1 MSELAPNTPG
11 LLGQSLKNRRLQ
23 KGLALED
30 VTRALRIPIRYLTA
44 LEEERWAD
52 LPARVYL
59 EGFLVKYADFLG
71 LDSKDMVVRVRE
83 ALGVGEKPGFSHP
96 KPVPE
101 AQDDASLA
109 PIRFGLLLVALV
121 LAGAGG
127 FYFFR
132 HQETRANLAD
142 VPLNQATEP
151 DVVFSSGTA
160 MVLPVSPTAVSE
172 TPPATGHA
180 LVLRATLPV
189 WVRVRL
195 DGAVKFEG
203 ILKAGDM
210 RTWPFNAG
218 ARLRVGNSS
227 RVEVSVDGVSTPKS
241 TSGAPGDFVWPAR
254 GGVAGIV
261 PSVPI
266 STQTAVSR

>member
-1 MSELAPNTPG
+1 MTELDPNTPG

-23 KGLALED
+23 KGLALAD
-30 VTRALRIPIRYLTA
+30 VTRALRVPTRYLSA
-44 LEEERWAD
+44 LEEERWSD

-71 LDSKDMVVRVRE
+71 LDSKEMVARVRE

-101 AQDDASLA
+101 AVDDASLA

-132 HQETRANLAD
+132 HQEARTTLAD
-142 VPLNQATEP
+142 LPLNQVTEP
-151 DVVFSSGTA
+151 EVVFSTVA
-160 MVLPVSPTAVSE
+160 
-172 TPPATGHA
+172 ATGAATVPVVAVDTPNPAGHT

-203 ILKAGDM
+203 TLKAGDM
-210 RTWPFNAG
+210 RTWPFNAA

-227 RVEVSVDGVSTPKS
+227 RVELSVDGTTAPKS
-241 TSGAPGDFVWPAR
+241 ESGAPGDFVWPSRNAS
-254 GGVAGIV
+254 AGIV
-261 PSVPI
+261 PSVPV
-266 STQTAVSR
+266 STPTAVAP

>member
-1 MSELAPNTPG
+1 MSELSPNTPG
-11 LLGQSLKNRRLQ
+11 LLGQTLKNRRLQ

-30 VTRALRIPIRYLTA
+30 VTRSLRIPVRYLAA
-44 LEEERWAD
+44 LEEERWND

-59 EGFLVKYADFLG
+59 EGFLVKYADHLG
-71 LDSKDMVVRVRE
+71 LDSKDLVVRVRE

-132 HQETRANLAD
+132 HQETRASLAD
-142 VPLNQATEP
+142 VPLNQVTEP
-151 DVVFSSGTA
+151 EVVFSSG
-160 MVLPVSPTAVSE
+160 PVTVSAGTPIAAPETSPV
-172 TPPATGHA
+172 TGHA
-180 LVLRATLPV
+180 LVLKATLPV

-203 ILKAGDM
+203 TLKAGDM
-210 RTWPFNAG
+210 RTWPFNNG
-218 ARLRVGNSS
+218 ARMRVGNSS
-227 RVEVSVDGVSTPKS
+227 RVEISVDGVATPKS

-254 GGVAGIV
+254 GGFAAIV
-261 PSVPI
+261 PSVPV
-266 STQTAVSR
+266 STHTVVQ

>member
-11 LLGQSLKNRRLQ
+11 LLGQALKNRRLQ

-44 LEEERWAD
+44 LEEERWTD

-59 EGFLVKYADFLG
+59 EGFLVKYADHLG
-71 LDSKDMVVRVRE
+71 LDSKEMVARVRE

-132 HQETRANLAD
+132 HQETRASLAD
-142 VPLNQATEP
+142 VPLNQVTEP
-151 DVVFSSGTA
+151 DVVFSSGPA
-160 MVLPVSPTAVSE
+160 TAVPALPTGASE

-203 ILKAGDM
+203 TLKTGDM

-227 RVEVSVDGVSTPKS
+227 RVEISVDGASAPKS
-241 TSGAPGDFVWPAR
+241 ESTAPGDFVWPAR
-254 GGVAGIV
+254 GAAAGIV
-261 PSVPI
+261 PSVPV
-266 STQTAVSR
+266 STPTVVAP